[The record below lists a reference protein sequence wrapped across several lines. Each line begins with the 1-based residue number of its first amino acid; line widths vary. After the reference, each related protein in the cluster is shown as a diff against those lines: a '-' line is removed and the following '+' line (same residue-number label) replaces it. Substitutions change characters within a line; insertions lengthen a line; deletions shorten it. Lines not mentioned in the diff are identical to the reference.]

1 LATEQYPKLDA
12 RHLARA
18 LWRRAP
24 LIAGLVVAAFILT
37 YAISSLESPVYTAT
51 SEVQV
56 DVAELYPNA
65 KSTTD
70 PVLMNSEI
78 YTVKAAAVREGVASE
93 LGSNVNKVSAVNVN
107 TVTDTNVM
115 RISASSESPEVAKA
129 AANSYA
135 KNYTTQRQ
143 ARLVSS
149 IQGEVKSTTDQ
160 ITANE
165 TEIANL
171 TNEINANPTSATSE
185 VARITKSQLV
195 TAQATLRKEL
205 YDKQTEAATLGAAV
219 TITRDAGNPKLPDSP
234 NPLRDAGVA
243 AVVALVFGIGLA
255 FLLEQLDNRVK
266 TSETVDLATDGVP
279 VLGTIPAYGGNRRTR
294 RFRSAPRALVSANS
308 PASESYHTLATSLR
322 FSSIGK
328 EKRTI
333 LVTSSSGGEGKT
345 TVTANLAAVLAE
357 SGLRVV
363 VVSADLRRPML
374 GELLGVPDNQNGL
387 TSAMLGD
394 TDLSSCFV
402 SVTLPSG
409 KSLFVL
415 PAGPLPH
422 EPSVLLG
429 SDMFGT
435 VLDQI
440 KQAGADFILIDC
452 APVLPVS
459 DPLAASRH
467 VDGVIVLSLHGKTKI
482 GNLRQTVTRLR
493 QVDADI
499 IGVVLNGVP
508 ASGGYEG
515 YYGSYGYRPPA
526 PPATAAGPTLDP
538 PPMPTDGPNAPP
550 PGTNGV
556 NGSSGSNGSNGSTKG
571 TPAEPSDP
579 VTQARADTGD
589 SGKSSAERNPE
600 QG

>member
-1 LATEQYPKLDA
+1 MATEQYPKLDA

-24 LIAGLVVAAFILT
+24 LIAGLVVAAFVLT
-37 YAISSLESPVYTAT
+37 YAISSLESPVYTGTA
-51 SEVQV
+51 EVQV

-78 YTVKAAAVREGVASE
+78 YTVKAAAVREGVINE
-93 LGSNVNKVSAVNVN
+93 LGGDAAKIIKVNAS
-107 TVTDTNVM
+107 TVTDTNVL
-115 RISASSESPEVAKA
+115 RISASSESPEIAKA

-135 KNYTTQRQ
+135 HNYTDQRQ

-149 IQGEVKSTTDQ
+149 VNGIIDSTQSQ
-160 ITANE
+160 IDNTKGQIETLTADI
-165 TEIANL
+165 IANP
-171 TNEINANPTSATSE
+171 NTSSSE
-185 VARITKSQLV
+185 VNKLLRSQLL
-195 TAQATLRKEL
+195 TQQATLQ
-205 YDKQTEAATLGAAV
+205 KQLLDAKTQADTLGKAV
-219 TITRDAGNPKLPDSP
+219 TVTKEAGNPRLPDSP

-243 AVVALVFGIGLA
+243 AMVALVFGIGLA

-266 TSETVDLATDGVP
+266 TAEQVDLATDGVP
-279 VLGTIPAYGGNRRTR
+279 VLGTVPVYGGSKHTR
-294 RFRSAPRALVSANS
+294 RFRSAPRTLVAASS
-308 PASESYHTLATSLR
+308 PAAESYHTLATSLR

-374 GELLGVPDNQNGL
+374 GELLGVPDNQKGL

-394 TDLSSCFV
+394 SDLSSCFV

-467 VDGVIVLSLHGKTKI
+467 VDGVIVLSLYGKTKI

-508 ASGGYEG
+508 AAGG
-515 YYGSYGYRPPA
+515 YYGYYGNYGYRPKE
-526 PPATAAGPTLDP
+526 PPTMATGSKLDP
-538 PPMPTDGPNAPP
+538 PPMPPASP
-550 PGTNGV
+550 
-556 NGSSGSNGSNGSTKG
+556 NGSNGSSG
-571 TPAEPSDP
+571 GNGSGAP
-579 VTQARADTGD
+579 GD
-589 SGKSSAERNPE
+589 SGGRRRATPASSEPATTGRSETGQSSAEHDPT
-600 QG
+600 QS

>member
-1 LATEQYPKLDA
+1 M
-12 RHLARA
+12 
-18 LWRRAP
+18 
-24 LIAGLVVAAFILT
+24 IAGLVVAAFVVT
-37 YAISSLESPVYTAT
+37 YVISSLESPTYTGT

-56 DVAELYPNA
+56 DIAELYPNA

-70 PVLMNSEI
+70 PVLINSEI
-78 YTVKAAAVREGVASE
+78 YTVRSAAVAGAVANE
-93 LGSNVNKVSAVNVN
+93 LGDDLDKVSKV
-107 TVTDTNVM
+107 TVTTVANTNVV
-115 RISASSESPEVAKA
+115 RIAVSSGSPDVARA
-129 AANSYA
+129 AANLYA
-135 KNYTTQRQ
+135 EKYTEQRQ
-143 ARLVSS
+143 ERLVSS
-149 IQGEVKSTTDQ
+149 VNATIESTKKQMAD
-160 ITANE
+160 NE
-165 TEIANL
+165 TQI
-171 TNEINANPTSATSE
+171 NEIQDEIERNPATSE
-185 VARITKSQLV
+185 VNKLLRSQLLSQ
-195 TAQATLRKEL
+195 QATLQ
-205 YDKQTEAATLGAAV
+205 KQLTEAQTQADTLGKAV
-219 TITRDAGNPKLPDSP
+219 TVTREAGTPRLPDSP

-243 AVVALVFGIGLA
+243 AVVALVFGMGLA
-255 FLLEQLDNRVK
+255 LLLEQLDNRVK
-266 TSETVDLATDGVP
+266 GSEQIDLATGGVP
-279 VLGTIPAYGGNRRTR
+279 LLGTVPVYGGNKHTR
-294 RFRSAPRALVSANS
+294 RFRSAPRTLVAASS
-308 PASESYHTLATSLR
+308 PAAESYHTLATSLR

-374 GELLGVPDNQNGL
+374 GELLGVPDNQKGL

-394 TDLSSCFV
+394 SDLSSCFV

-482 GNLRQTVTRLR
+482 ANLRHTADRLR

-508 ASGGYEG
+508 TSSGYYG
-515 YYGSYGYRPPA
+515 YYGSYGYRPKE
-526 PPATAAGPTLDP
+526 PPTGISFDP
-538 PPMPTDGPNAPP
+538 PPPSSPPPPP
-550 PGTNGV
+550 PGAGGSGGPGGPGGS
-556 NGSSGSNGSNGSTKG
+556 NGSNGNGSNGSNGSNGANGRRG
-571 TPAEPSDP
+571 TPVPSEPVAKAGP
-579 VTQARADTGD
+579 PAGPTG
-589 SGKSSAERNPE
+589 AERDHDA
-600 QG
+600 

>member
-1 LATEQYPKLDA
+1 M
-12 RHLARA
+12 
-18 LWRRAP
+18 
-24 LIAGLVVAAFILT
+24 IASLVVAAFVIT
-37 YAISSLESPVYTAT
+37 YVVASLESPSYTAT

-70 PVLMNSEI
+70 PVLINSEI
-78 YTVKAAAVREGVASE
+78 YTVKSAAVREGVAAE
-93 LGSNVNKVSAVNVN
+93 LGADAMARLSTVDVN

-115 RISASSESPEVAKA
+115 RIAATSGSPEVARD
-129 AANSYA
+129 AANAYASSY
-135 KNYTTQRQ
+135 TSQRQ
-143 ARLVSS
+143 ARLVARV
-149 IQGEVKSTTDQ
+149 QGEIDSTETQ
-160 ITANE
+160 IE
-165 TEIANL
+165 TNKAQID
-171 TNEINANPTSATSE
+171 TITVDINNNVNAE
-185 VARITKSQLV
+185 VNKLLRSQLF
-195 TAQATLRKEL
+195 TQQATLQKQL
-205 YDKQTEAATLGAAV
+205 LDAQTEAATLGAAV
-219 TITRDAGNPKLPDSP
+219 TITREAGTPRLPDSP

-243 AVVALVFGIGLA
+243 AVAALVFGMGLA
-255 FLLEQLDNRVK
+255 LLLEQLDNRVK
-266 TSETVDLATDGVP
+266 SSEQIDLATDGVP
-279 VLGTIPAYGGNRRTR
+279 MLGTVPVYGGNKHTR
-294 RFRSAPRALVSANS
+294 RFRSAPRTLVAPSSA
-308 PASESYHTLATSLR
+308 AAESYHTLATSLR

-374 GELLGVPDNQNGL
+374 GELLGVPDNQKGL

-394 TDLSSCFV
+394 SDLSSCFV

-429 SDMFGT
+429 SDMFGA
-435 VLDQI
+435 VLEQI

-467 VDGVIVLSLHGKTKI
+467 VDGVLVLSLHGKTKI
-482 GNLRQTVTRLR
+482 GNLRQTVNRLR

-508 ASGGYEG
+508 TSGGYYG
-515 YYGSYGYRPPA
+515 YYGTYGYRPHD
-526 PPATAAGPTLDP
+526 PPTSAGVTLDP
-538 PPMPTDGPNAPP
+538 PSQPPGSPPPP
-550 PGTNGV
+550 PGSG
-556 NGSSGSNGSNGSTKG
+556 GPGGLGGPGGSNGSNGSNG
-571 TPAEPSDP
+571 EGAPGGGRRRGSPVPAEPVAKAGSEP
-579 VTQARADTGD
+579 
-589 SGKSSAERNPE
+589 GKPSVERDVDV
-600 QG
+600 

>member
-1 LATEQYPKLDA
+1 MT
-12 RHLARA
+12 
-18 LWRRAP
+18 
-24 LIAGLVVAAFILT
+24 
-37 YAISSLESPVYTAT
+37 
-51 SEVQV
+51 
-56 DVAELYPNA
+56 
-65 KSTTD
+65 
-70 PVLMNSEI
+70 
-78 YTVKAAAVREGVASE
+78 GVAND
-93 LGSNVNKVSAVNVN
+93 LGADLSKVTAINVN
-107 TVTDTNVM
+107 TVADTNVM
-115 RISASSESPEVAKA
+115 RISVSSESPRWPTA

-135 KNYTTQRQ
+135 ENYTTQRQ

-149 IQGEVKSTTDQ
+149 IEGEITSTNQQ
-160 ITANE
+160 IADNE
-165 TEIANL
+165 AEITNL
-171 TNEINANPTSATSE
+171 TNQINADPTSAASE

-195 TAQATLRKEL
+195 TSQATLRKQL
-205 YDKQTEAATLGAAV
+205 YDKQTERATLGAAV
-219 TITRDAGNPKLPDSP
+219 TITRQAGKPRLPDSP

-255 FLLEQLDNRVK
+255 FLLEQLDNRIK
-266 TSETVDLATDGVP
+266 SGEQVDMATDGVP
-279 VLGTIPAYGGNRRTR
+279 LLGTVPVYGGNKHTR
-294 RFRSAPRALVSANS
+294 RFRSAPRALVAASS
-308 PASESYHTLATSLR
+308 PAAESYHTLATSLR

-374 GELLGVPDNQNGL
+374 GELLGVPDNQKGL

-394 TDLSSCFV
+394 SDLSSCFV

-467 VDGVIVLSLHGKTKI
+467 VDGVIVLSLHGKTRI

-508 ASGGYEG
+508 TSGGYSG
-515 YYGSYGYRPPA
+515 YYGSYGYHPKEPPTMATGRRGSA
-526 PPATAAGPTLDP
+526 PPQMP
-538 PPMPTDGPNAPP
+538 PPPDT
-550 PGTNGV
+550 
-556 NGSSGSNGSNGSTKG
+556 NGSNGLQRRPG
-571 TPAEPSDP
+571 LQR
-579 VTQARADTGD
+579 V
-589 SGKSSAERNPE
+589 
-600 QG
+600 

>member
-1 LATEQYPKLDA
+1 
-12 RHLARA
+12 
-18 LWRRAP
+18 
-24 LIAGLVVAAFILT
+24 
-37 YAISSLESPVYTAT
+37 
-51 SEVQV
+51 
-56 DVAELYPNA
+56 
-65 KSTTD
+65 
-70 PVLMNSEI
+70 M
-78 YTVKAAAVREGVASE
+78 
-93 LGSNVNKVSAVNVN
+93 
-107 TVTDTNVM
+107 
-115 RISASSESPEVAKA
+115 
-129 AANSYA
+129 
-135 KNYTTQRQ
+135 
-143 ARLVSS
+143 
-149 IQGEVKSTTDQ
+149 
-160 ITANE
+160 
-165 TEIANL
+165 
-171 TNEINANPTSATSE
+171 
-185 VARITKSQLV
+185 
-195 TAQATLRKEL
+195 
-205 YDKQTEAATLGAAV
+205 
-219 TITRDAGNPKLPDSP
+219 
-234 NPLRDAGVA
+234 
-243 AVVALVFGIGLA
+243 VALVFGIGLA
-255 FLLEQLDNRVK
+255 LLLEQLDNRIK
-266 TSETVDLATDGVP
+266 SAEQVDLATDGIP
-279 VLGTIPAYGGNRRTR
+279 VLGTVPVYGGSKHTR
-294 RFRSAPRALVSANS
+294 RFRSAPRALVTASS
-308 PASESYHTLATSLR
+308 PAAESYHTLATSLR

-374 GELLGVPDNQNGL
+374 GELLGVPDNQKGL

-394 TDLSSCFV
+394 SDLSSCFV

-435 VLDQI
+435 VLEQI

-467 VDGVIVLSLHGKTKI
+467 VDGVIVLALHGKTKI

-508 ASGGYEG
+508 LAGSYLGYSGT
-515 YYGSYGYRPPA
+515 YGYRPKE
-526 PPATAAGPTLDP
+526 PPTVNIGTKLDP
-538 PPMPTDGPNAPP
+538 SAKPPSAPP
-550 PGTNGV
+550 PP
-556 NGSSGSNGSNGSTKG
+556 SPNGSNGASSTNG
-571 TPAEPSDP
+571 SGSSSESGAREGAASAPTEPAASGHSE
-579 VTQARADTGD
+579 TGQA
-589 SGKSSAERNPE
+589 SAERDPE

>member
-24 LIAGLVVAAFILT
+24 LIAGLVVVAFVLT
-37 YAISSLESPVYTAT
+37 YAVSSLESPVYTGTA
-51 SEVQV
+51 EVQL
-56 DVAELYPNA
+56 DIGELYPNA

-70 PVLMNSEI
+70 PALIGSEI
-78 YTVKAAAVREGVASE
+78 YTVKAAAVRDGVAND
-93 LGSNVNKVSAVNVN
+93 LGGDINKVQKVTVNGVA
-107 TVTDTNVM
+107 DTNVI
-115 RISASSESPEVAKA
+115 RISASSNSPSIAKA

-135 KNYTTQRQ
+135 HNYTDQRQ
-143 ARLVSS
+143 ERLVSS
-149 IQGEVKSTTDQ
+149 IKAGIASTATQIATIEGQIRDQ
-160 ITANE
+160 
-165 TEIANL
+165 
-171 TNEINANPTSATSE
+171 NAIISQNPTGGDAE
-185 VARITKSQLV
+185 VARTTKSLLV
-195 TAQATLRKEL
+195 NSQATLQ
-205 YDKQTEAATLGAAV
+205 KQLLDSQTQADTLGKAV
-219 TITRDAGNPKLPDSP
+219 TVTRESGNPRLPDSP

-255 FLLEQLDNRVK
+255 FLLEQLDNRIK
-266 TSETVDLATDGVP
+266 TSEQIELATEGVP
-279 VLGTIPAYGGNRRTR
+279 VLGTVPVYGGNKHTR
-294 RFRSAPRALVSANS
+294 RFRSAPRTLVAATS
-308 PASESYHTLATSLR
+308 PAAESYHTLATSLR

-374 GELLGVPDNQNGL
+374 GELLGVPDNQKGL

-394 TDLSSCFV
+394 SDLSSCFV

-467 VDGVIVLSLHGKTKI
+467 VDGVIVLSLHGKTKT
-482 GNLRQTVTRLR
+482 GNLRQTMTRLR

-508 ASGGYEG
+508 TSGGYYG
-515 YYGSYGYRPPA
+515 YYGNYGYRPKE
-526 PPATAAGPTLDP
+526 PPTMATGNKLDP
-538 PPMPTDGPNAPP
+538 PPMPPP
-550 PGTNGV
+550 PPSGSNGTN
-556 NGSSGSNGSNGSTKG
+556 GSNGSNGSAKG
-571 TPAEPSDP
+571 SGDRSSGSQAPSDP
-579 VTQARADTGD
+579 VTKSGRDV
-589 SGKSSAERNPE
+589 GKSSAERDPD
-600 QG
+600 QH

>member
-24 LIAGLVVAAFILT
+24 LIAGLVVVAFILT
-37 YAISSLESPVYTAT
+37 YAISSLASPVYTAT

-78 YTVKAAAVREGVASE
+78 YTAKAAAVRDGVAND
-93 LGSNVNKVSAVNVN
+93 LGDDIAKIKNVSVS

-135 KNYTTQRQ
+135 HNYTDQRQ
-143 ARLVSS
+143 ARLVTSV
-149 IQGEVKSTTDQ
+149 QGTIDSTQKQ
-160 ITANE
+160 IEDTKGEITTLTA
-165 TEIANL
+165 TIL
-171 TNEINANPTSATSE
+171 ANPNGAE
-185 VARITKSQLV
+185 VEKLLRSQYL
-195 TAQATLRKEL
+195 TQQATLQ
-205 YDKQTEAATLGAAV
+205 KQLQEAQTQKDTLGKAV
-219 TITRDAGNPKLPDSP
+219 TVTREAGNPRLPDSP

-243 AVVALVFGIGLA
+243 AMVALVFGIGLA

-266 TSETVDLATDGVP
+266 SYETVDLATDGVP
-279 VLGTIPAYGGNRRTR
+279 VLGTVPAYGGNKHTR
-294 RFRSAPRALVSANS
+294 RFRSAPRALVAASS

-394 TDLSSCFV
+394 ADLSSCFV

-515 YYGSYGYRPPA
+515 YYGTYGYRPS
-526 PPATAAGPTLDP
+526 PPPVDTGSKGDP
-538 PPMPTDGPNAPP
+538 PPQPPGDSNPPP
-550 PGTNGV
+550 PGP
-556 NGSSGSNGSNGSTKG
+556 NGSNGSSATNG
-571 TPAEPSDP
+571 SNGSGQTSPAEPSEP
-579 VTQARADTGD
+579 RAKGRSDVGDT
-589 SGKSSAERNPE
+589 GKSSAERNPD